1 MKGNGKLS
9 KRQMQAL
16 PHILSAPSYEAAAIA
31 ARISTKQ
38 IYTWLKDPHFKLELD
53 KRREQLMETAI
64 NTLITNTAKAALAL
78 ASLLDSPND
87 FVKRGAANDI
97 LTQTLKLREMFE
109 FEKRLDTCAHGLR
122 NVQVE
127 QEPRSCRILWTR
139 RHAARESI
147 GGQRRGQ
154 EQVPSAMA

>member
-16 PHILSAPSYEAAAIA
+16 PHILAASSYEAAAIA
-31 ARISTKQ
+31 IHISTKQ
-38 IYTWLKDPHFKLELD
+38 IYTWLKDPYFKEELD

-64 NTLITNTAKAALAL
+64 NTLLGNTAKAALAL

-109 FEKRLDTCAHGLR
+109 FEKRLSRIEKTLIDH
-122 NVQVE
+122 E
-127 QEPRSCRILWTR
+127 Q
-139 RHAARESI
+139 
-147 GGQRRGQ
+147 
-154 EQVPSAMA
+154 